1 MSKSKKILVS
11 FLILLV
17 LLFCHAPNVVDAF
30 ENRPL
35 TINPAWIV
43 DTIRAYPN
51 EPFDYSALPYS
62 GDRTSFYST
71 FLLNHMFER
80 GGSSYFD
87 FVFNLHKTYS
97 AITWFTGFS
106 AGFDFNFTVDPQYD
120 YDISI
125 YYLGSDV
132 YMQNISTWSSIIS
145 LSVDSSLVSGEPVLL
160 LSEHRS
166 AGSAS
171 TFLLRPSFRDQLI
184 FSARYSSIQN
194 TDGFYLNQSYV
205 ISPNFR
211 IVVQSPVSSAEY
223 TVSVSNP
230 VFVFYPQFTH
240 HNSDN
245 TLSYSYLIGFRPISM
260 PDYRF
265 LDALQHIW
273 TAINGQSSASGSD
286 LSSVLANQGQQN
298 REGWDTSNSDVV
310 KRDFSQSAG
319 DYSQA
324 EDDIFQMTGSLDNV
338 NLDLEL
344 NNAENAV
351 QFFKRS
357 MNEVFNRVPLL
368 KSFSVLVI
376 TFLVLAII
384 LGVRR
389 FF

>member
-1 MSKSKKILVS
+1 MSKSKKMLVS
-11 FLILLV
+11 FLILLA

-30 ENRPL
+30 DNRPL

-71 FLLNHMFER
+71 FLLNHMIEKDTTA
-80 GGSSYFD
+80 FD
-87 FVFNLHKTYS
+87 RAYGLHRDYS

-106 AGFDFNFTVDPQYD
+106 AGFDFNFTVNSQYD

-125 YYLGSDV
+125 YYLGSDI
-132 YMQNISTWSSIIS
+132 YMQNSSTWSTIIS

-171 TFLLRPSFRDQLI
+171 TFLLRPSFRDQII
-184 FSARYSSIQN
+184 FSARYLNVQDVN
-194 TDGFYLNQSYV
+194 GFYQNQAYV

-230 VFVFYPQFTH
+230 VFVFYAQFSH
-240 HNSDN
+240 RNPDN
-245 TLSYSYLIGFRPISM
+245 TLGYSYLVSQPPISM

-265 LDALQHIW
+265 LQALQHIW

-344 NNAENAV
+344 DNSQNAV